1 MMKVLQYTSPPVSLY
16 PVTNAQPGPGVIDA
30 VKSGPSE
37 EGVVTGR
44 ALVPVRQMPLPV
56 IDGPRKNGQADQNG
70 GKDIHVT
77 AVNMRQ
83 ISPRKISET
92 GYDLYTVGA
101 IGWEEYEMLAFQP
114 ELHRDYDTTIG
125 ALIGDTADPDRPQ
138 DFIEIWEKRLQ
149 FERRY
154 NPEQTRKIRQ
164 TEHLVSIL
172 RQIDNPTNF
181 LA

>member
-1 MMKVLQYTSPPVSLY
+1 MKVSQYASPPLSLPPVANAQPGQTVIDAEKPGTPKEAVVTGRDLVLVRQTSPPVIY
-16 PVTNAQPGPGVIDA
+16 GA
-30 VKSGPSE
+30 
-37 EGVVTGR
+37 
-44 ALVPVRQMPLPV
+44 
-56 IDGPRKNGQADQNG
+56 RKDGQADQSG

-83 ISPRKISET
+83 ISPRKIYET

-125 ALIGDTADPDRPQ
+125 ALVGDTADPDRPQ
-138 DFIEIWEKRLQ
+138 DFIEIWEKRLEY
-149 FERRY
+149 ERRY
-154 NPEQTRKIRQ
+154 NPDQTRKIRQ

-172 RQIDNPTNF
+172 RQIDNPTN
-181 LA
+181 LIA

>member
-1 MMKVLQYTSPPVSLY
+1 MKVSQYAPPPLSRH
-16 PVTNAQPGPGVIDA
+16 PVAPPQPVQSVIEA
-30 VKSGPSE
+30 EKTGTLE
-37 EGVVTGR
+37 KAVVTGR
-44 ALVPVRQMPLPV
+44 ELVPVRQTSPPV
-56 IDGPRKNGQADQNG
+56 IYGTRKDGQADQGG

-114 ELHRDYDTTIG
+114 QLHRDYDTTIG
-125 ALIGDTADPDRPQ
+125 ALVGDTADPDRPQ
-138 DFIEIWEKRLQ
+138 DYIEVWEKRLE

-154 NPEQTRKIRQ
+154 NPEQIRKIRQ

-172 RQIDNPTNF
+172 RQIDNPTN
-181 LA
+181 LVA